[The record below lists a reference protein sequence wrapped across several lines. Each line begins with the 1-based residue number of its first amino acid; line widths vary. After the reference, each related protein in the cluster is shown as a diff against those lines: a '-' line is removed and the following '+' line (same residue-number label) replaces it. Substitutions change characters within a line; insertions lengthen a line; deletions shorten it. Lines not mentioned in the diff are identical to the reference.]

1 MVISNSWILGEK
13 KVSLKPF
20 KEIYPFDENFVDIDG
35 LKYHYIDEGEGEPVV
50 MLHGNPTWSFYY
62 RHLIFGLRGTCRTI
76 VPDHIGC
83 GLSDKP
89 QNYNYTLVNH
99 INNLEVLLEKLQV
112 KNVTLVLHDWGG
124 AIGMGWAVRHP
135 ELVKRV
141 VVLNTAAFILPFLP
155 FRINIC
161 RVPIF
166 GDVAIRCFNAFAGMA
181 IYMAC
186 NKRGRMTPEVKAGY
200 LAPYNSYANRIATL
214 RFVQDIPMG
223 LSDASYPVVKNI
235 ERELWRFKDKPMLII
250 WGEKDFCFNKY
261 FLKRWRTFFPAAKV
275 LTIADA
281 GHYVVEDAWERILPS
296 IKDFFESNPL
306 ENSK

>member
-1 MVISNSWILGEK
+1 MVGSGWILDK
-13 KVSLKPF
+13 KEVLLEHF
-20 KEIYPFDENFVDIDG
+20 RELYPFEGNFIDIDG
-35 LKYHYIDEGEGEPVV
+35 LKYHYIDEGEGDPVV

-62 RHLIFGLRGTCRTI
+62 RNLISGLRGTCRTI

-89 QNYNYTLVNH
+89 QNYSYTLVNH
-99 INNLEVLLEKLQV
+99 IANLEVLLEKLQV

-161 RVPIF
+161 RIPIF
-166 GDVAIRCFNAFAGMA
+166 GDIAIRAFNAFAGMA
-181 IYMAC
+181 VYMAC
-186 NKRGRMTPEVKAGY
+186 NKRDRMTPEVKAGY
-200 LAPYNSYANRIATL
+200 LAPYNSYGNRIATL

-223 LSDASYPVVKNI
+223 LSDASYPLVKNI
-235 ERELWRFKDKPMLII
+235 ERELWRFKDTPMLII

-261 FLKRWRTFFPAAKV
+261 FLRRWRKLFPAAKV
-275 LTIADA
+275 ITIADA
-281 GHYVVEDAWERILPS
+281 GHYVLEDAWERILPS
-296 IKDFFESNPL
+296 VKDFFESNPL